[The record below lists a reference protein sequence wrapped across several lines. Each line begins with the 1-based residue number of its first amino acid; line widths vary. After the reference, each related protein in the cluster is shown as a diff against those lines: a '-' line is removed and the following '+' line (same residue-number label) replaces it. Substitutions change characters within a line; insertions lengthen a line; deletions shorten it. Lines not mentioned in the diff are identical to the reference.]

1 MLVLDAE
8 WFVLVSFLLAKV
20 FLGAWYRVPIQ
31 FSARS
36 YLKKKDCC
44 IKVTLLKFCQNSAS
58 SNIIPRFLPQALQLL
73 FAIVKSKSST
83 LFFKA
88 QPPFFL

>member
-20 FLGAWYRVPIQ
+20 FLEAWYRVPIQ

-36 YLKKKDCC
+36 YLKKK
-44 IKVTLLKFCQNSAS
+44 IVTLK
-58 SNIIPRFLPQALQLL
+58 
-73 FAIVKSKSST
+73 
-83 LFFKA
+83 
-88 QPPFFL
+88 